1 MIFSEIGPNAVID
14 YSSDLRSRDMDQNHD
29 WINDAQQHYSS
40 TDLENANIFVHQASS
55 NGWDNPKVENNLVDY
70 QTLNEKQKIVFKRI
84 ESHYHNILMGHQV
97 EPLRIIIMGTAGT
110 GKSYLIEVI
119 RD

>member
-70 QTLNEKQKIVFKRI
+70 QTLNEK
-84 ESHYHNILMGHQV
+84 
-97 EPLRIIIMGTAGT
+97 
-110 GKSYLIEVI
+110 
-119 RD
+119 